1 MKHFRKSLIF
11 VLFVAL
17 CMCIP
22 IIAGAA
28 SPKSGGTLT
37 IASPAT
43 ISSLYSIM
51 VTGNAQR
58 FVFPAVERLGREQ
71 LDGSY
76 KPFLC
81 ESWERNND
89 ALTLTLNLCKGI
101 KFSDGSEFTAEVVKW
116 NFDMMM
122 KSGMTSALS
131 NPKEFKVV
139 DKYTLRVYFKS
150 FSLDWENAYGSC
162 FIYSKH
168 TYDTKGEDC
177 AKIHPVGTGPFVLN
191 KYVPDTYMR
200 FKRNKNYW
208 QKGLPYLD
216 NYNIEIMPDATTR
229 QSAFV
234 NDEIAFIETAE
245 ASMVKFFEGR
255 GYKNKGRTTAGNWHY
270 FAVYPN
276 SFKKPFDN
284 PDVRKAILLYGLDWK
299 AIATGVTEGFGS
311 HNLQL
316 SVPGCYDY
324 DSTIEQASYYDLE
337 KARAMLKKAGYGDGF
352 KTEIIFANPVYT
364 ALGAAIQDHLRR
376 NFNITSEVTL
386 TRAASKIRVKGETPG
401 IFLWH
406 V

>member
-1 MKHFRKSLIF
+1 
-11 VLFVAL
+11 
-17 CMCIP
+17 MCIP

-216 NYNIEIMPDATTR
+216 NYNIEKPPWLNSLRVGVIKIKAERPLATG
-229 QSAFV
+229 
-234 NDEIAFIETAE
+234 I
-245 ASMVKFFEGR
+245 
-255 GYKNKGRTTAGNWHY
+255 
-270 FAVYPN
+270 
-276 SFKKPFDN
+276 
-284 PDVRKAILLYGLDWK
+284 ILLYTLT
-299 AIATGVTEGFGS
+299 ALRS
-311 HNLQL
+311 L
-316 SVPGCYDY
+316 
-324 DSTIEQASYYDLE
+324 STIPTY
-337 KARAMLKKAGYGDGF
+337 ARRYCSM
-352 KTEIIFANPVYT
+352 
-364 ALGAAIQDHLRR
+364 ALIGRL
-376 NFNITSEVTL
+376 
-386 TRAASKIRVKGETPG
+386 
-401 IFLWH
+401 
-406 V
+406 